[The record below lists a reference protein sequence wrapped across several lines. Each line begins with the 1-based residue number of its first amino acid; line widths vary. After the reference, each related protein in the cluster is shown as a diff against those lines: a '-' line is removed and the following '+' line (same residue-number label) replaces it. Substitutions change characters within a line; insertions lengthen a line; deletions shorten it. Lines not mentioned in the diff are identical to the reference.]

1 MEKDLKSI
9 SCTIFVANFNVNI
22 QFFNGPLS
30 ELATAASAA
39 RMPLTNVGSSPRGQ
53 LGVVSGSFLSVF
65 GCNFV

>member
-1 MEKDLKSI
+1 MEKYLKSI

-53 LGVVSGSFLSVF
+53 GVNFLSVF
-65 GCNFV
+65 G